1 MSYLHLTTSHWKVEF
16 ARIEDVAFILD
27 SWCADENLY
36 VGRPSD
42 MDPEDFK
49 VEQRG
54 RVRKLISTYKCAVVR
69 PTAAYWQERGEK
81 PNPNTLFGWICY
93 GFDRATLKPLIHF
106 VYVKAEYRKHGL
118 ANALLHA
125 AGVRREDM
133 AWATHSRM
141 KLRRAMKAK
150 GIRYNYF
157 LLDYEPQA
165 PGAKP

>member
-1 MSYLHLTTSHWKVEF
+1 MLSLSSSHWSVEF

-36 VGRPSD
+36 VGRPDD
-42 MDPEDFK
+42 MDPEVFK

-54 RVRKLISTYKCAVVR
+54 RVRRLLSTCKCAVVR
-69 PTAAYWQERGEK
+69 PTPAYWKERGEK
-81 PNPNTLFGWICY
+81 PDANHLFGWVCY
-93 GFDRATLKPLIHF
+93 TFDRATLKPLIHF
-106 VYVKAEYRKHGL
+106 VYVKACHRRQGL

-125 AGVRREDM
+125 AGLRRDGG

-141 KLRRAMKAK
+141 RFRKAMKAK
-150 GIRYNYF
+150 GIIYNKF
-157 LLDYEPQA
+157 LLDYDPTA